1 MNGLSI
7 DLEEDLTIILSV
19 KCGYAL
25 RENPLPVQCIPATNK
40 VVSKALAM
48 HGVNQYRIKW

>member
-1 MNGLSI
+1 MNGSSI
-7 DLEEDLTIILSV
+7 KEDLTAMLSV